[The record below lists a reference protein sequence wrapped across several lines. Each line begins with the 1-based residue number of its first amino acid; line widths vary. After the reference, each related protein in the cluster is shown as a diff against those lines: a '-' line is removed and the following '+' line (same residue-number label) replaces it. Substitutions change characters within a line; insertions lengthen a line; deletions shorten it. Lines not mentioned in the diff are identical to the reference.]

1 MRGLSSTESCSDKN
15 RGNTINMV
23 SASGQTNQG
32 NRRVNPKI
40 DLSIYHNLICDK
52 GSISIL
58 WERMVYLIN
67 SAGVTGYSSR
77 TK

>member
-1 MRGLSSTESCSDKN
+1 MRGLPSTESRSDKN
-15 RGNTINMV
+15 HSNAINMV
-23 SASGQTNQG
+23 SASGQTNQWS
-32 NRRVNPKI
+32 RTLNPKI
-40 DLSIYHNLICDK
+40 DFSIYHNLICDK

-58 WERMVYLIN
+58 WERMVYSIT

>member
-1 MRGLSSTESCSDKN
+1 MDPN
-15 RGNTINMV
+15 
-23 SASGQTNQG
+23 
-32 NRRVNPKI
+32 I

-67 SAGVTGYSSR
+67 SAGITGYSSR